1 MKYIIFLTTNLKSR
15 VGALNKIY
23 IGIHKTNDPE
33 IFDGYLGDGVY
44 RDQATSFMYPKTP
57 FQYAV
62 KKYGVDAFFRSILYV
77 YNTEQEAHDKLKELV
92 DSKFLEQSFVYNN
105 ELQILNKP
113 IYQFDQLGN
122 KLKKWESFEDL
133 INFTGYPKFSF
144 DTAIKDKT
152 ALINNY
158 WSTEE
163 SINHLEYSPKLNQKV
178 YIYNTEGKCIKMY
191 GSNRECAIALDL
203 PNINKVIQQ
212 EILIDNK
219 YYLSNTLTDNFNP
232 KPRRTYLRKEIH
244 VYDSDNKYYGCFVG
258 KEIMK
263 VIDLHSWTKISN
275 AFKFNKGW
283 YKNFYLSEEK
293 VDKVPERV
301 FGHKIDVYTKTGDFI
316 ETLNS
321 VKEAKEKY
329 NITTGKFKNVQLG
342 QRYFGDYIFKYHS

>member
-15 VGALNKIY
+15 IGSLNRIY

-62 KKYGVDAFFRSILYV
+62 KKYGVDSFFRSILYI
-77 YNTEQEAHDKLKELV
+77 YDSEQEAYSKLKELV
-92 DSKFLEQSFVYNN
+92 TPEFLNQSFVYNT
-105 ELQILNKP
+105 ELQILTSP

-122 KLKKWESFEDL
+122 KLKKWDSMEEL

-152 ALINNY
+152 GLINNY

-163 SINHLEYSPKLNQKV
+163 SITVSDYDPRLNQKV
-178 YIYNTEGKCIKMY
+178 YVYNIEGKCVKMY
-191 GSNRECAIALDL
+191 GSIRECAITLNL
-203 PNINKVIQQ
+203 SNVNKIIQQ

-219 YYLSNTLTDNFNP
+219 YYLSMSLTDEFKS
-232 KPRRTYLRKEIH
+232 KPRRTYIKKEIH

-275 AFKFNKGW
+275 AFKYNHGW

-293 VDKVPERV
+293 VDRVPERV
-301 FGHKIDVYTKTGDFI
+301 FGRKIDVYTKTGDFI
-316 ETLNS
+316 ETINS

-329 NITTGKFKNVQLG
+329 NISNGKFKNVLLG